1 MRCGQDGVGVM
12 IIGHRYCI
20 LYEIHLNILGVWFQS
35 TFKDHPTCVTK
46 SETYEVDEN
55 YNALQLL
62 VISLTRSPSR
72 IQESLHIVLH

>member
-1 MRCGQDGVGVM
+1 MCVGWGRGWDEVWVGWGRGGMRCGQDGVGVM

-46 SETYEVDEN
+46 SET
-55 YNALQLL
+55 
-62 VISLTRSPSR
+62 
-72 IQESLHIVLH
+72 